1 MLVGDLVLHAPL
13 YRPALLTRD
22 LATVDIARGGRL
34 EIGLGSGYIERDFT
48 GSRIP
53 LMPAGQRV
61 DILGEHLCLDAESP
75 TTKSFGLDCDD
86 VGSAVCFAQLEY
98 LAGEWIRDGSAVGAD
113 DMVGRGR

>member
-13 YRPALLTRD
+13 YRPALLTGD
-22 LATVDIARGGRL
+22 LVTVNIATGGRV

-48 GSRIP
+48 GYGLP

-61 DILGEHLCLDAESP
+61 DILGEHLCLNAESP

-86 VGSAVCFAQLEY
+86 VGSPVYFVQLEY
-98 LAGEWIRDGSAVGAD
+98 SAGEWIRDGSAVSPD
-113 DMVGRGR
+113 DVVGRGR